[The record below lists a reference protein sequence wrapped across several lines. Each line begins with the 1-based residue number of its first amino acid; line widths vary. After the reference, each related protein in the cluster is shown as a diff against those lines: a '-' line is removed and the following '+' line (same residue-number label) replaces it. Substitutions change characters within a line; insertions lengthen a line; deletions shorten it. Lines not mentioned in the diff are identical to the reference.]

1 MQLID
6 SIRTIIDQEL
16 FALGPEIGDD
26 EDLYAEGL
34 DSLALMRLIL
44 ILEREFG
51 ITITPEDLS
60 RENFATLT
68 NLAAFVV
75 GKKTTA
81 T

>member
-26 EDLYAEGL
+26 DDLYAEGL
-34 DSLALMRLIL
+34 DSMALMQLIL
-44 ILEREFG
+44 ILEREFS

-60 RENFATLT
+60 RGNFATLT
-68 NLAAFVV
+68 NLTAFVA
-75 GKKTTA
+75 GKQTTA